1 MMRWLPSPGLSLV
14 LALLW
19 LAVNNTLAA
28 GHVVLALLVGI
39 GVPLM
44 VRPMFADH
52 ALPTRRR
59 ADRRLLIGLRLALR
73 VLGDIVTANL
83 SVANKVLF
91 ANEAALSPVLV
102 PIDLRLQ
109 SPTAAAL
116 LAGLVT
122 LTPGTLSADILSGT
136 GEVRYRLLVH
146 ALDAPD
152 PEALVAEVRE
162 RYENLLLE
170 IMQ

>member
-1 MMRWLPSPGLSLV
+1 MRWLPSPGLSLV

-28 GHVVLALLVGI
+28 GHIVLALLVGI
-39 GVPLM
+39 GVPLV
-44 VRPMFADH
+44 VRPMFADQRPL
-52 ALPTRRR
+52 AGAGT
-59 ADRRLLIGLRLALR
+59 ARRLRLGLRLALR
-73 VLGDIVTANL
+73 LLGDIVMANL

-91 ANEAALSPVLV
+91 AREASLAPALVD
-102 PIDLRLQ
+102 IDLRLQ
-109 SPTAAAL
+109 SPTAVAL
-116 LAGLVT
+116 LAELVT
-122 LTPGTLSADILSGT
+122 LTPGTLSADVQT
-136 GEVRYRLLVH
+136 GVGGAGYRLLVH

-152 PEALVAEVRE
+152 PAALASEVRE